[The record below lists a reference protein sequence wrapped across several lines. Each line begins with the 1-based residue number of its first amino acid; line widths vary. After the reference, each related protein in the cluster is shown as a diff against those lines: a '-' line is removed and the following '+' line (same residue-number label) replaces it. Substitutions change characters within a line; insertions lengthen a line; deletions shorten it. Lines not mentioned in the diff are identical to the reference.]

1 MIFYTLP
8 FSNMDSLSEI
18 IQNID
23 TNTDDVKKTPVSIDI
38 IKMCVDFLNF
48 NEVVAFRRVDK
59 FTRSLVIGTNAWDR
73 AAIIQERR
81 EKQGKRM
88 VLFNQYL
95 LSRAQADLFPV
106 SKMFK

>member
-1 MIFYTLP
+1 
-8 FSNMDSLSEI
+8 MDSVSEI
-18 IQNID
+18 IPRSVVENID
-23 TNTDDVKKTPVSIDI
+23 TSNAPVSIDI

-48 NEVVAFRRVDK
+48 NEVVMFRRVDK

-95 LSRAQADLFPV
+95 LSRAQADMFPA
-106 SKMFK
+106 SKMYK

>member
-1 MIFYTLP
+1 MVIFFRKKGYITTQFP
-8 FSNMDSLSEI
+8 RPIENIMDSVSEI
-18 IQNID
+18 IPQENID
-23 TNTDDVKKTPVSIDI
+23 TSDAVKRTPVSIDI

-48 NEVVAFRRVDK
+48 NEVVMFRRVDK

-88 VLFNQYL
+88 VLFHLKCLNE
-95 LSRAQADLFPV
+95 
-106 SKMFK
+106 